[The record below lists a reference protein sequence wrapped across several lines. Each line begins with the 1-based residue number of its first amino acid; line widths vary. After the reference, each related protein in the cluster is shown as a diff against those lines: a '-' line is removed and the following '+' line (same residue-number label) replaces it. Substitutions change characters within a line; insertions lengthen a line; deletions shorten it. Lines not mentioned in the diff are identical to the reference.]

1 MAEAGTQLRHRGQRA
16 VQRLVE
22 HAPASGSLA
31 LWVHHADLPEPP
43 ETPAG
48 ERTPPLTTNGLTL
61 SYAPGFERLSL
72 PRQTG
77 HVAHAVL
84 HVALRHAQRYQAL
97 QRRLGD
103 VDLALFNRCADAI
116 VNSTLAHVAW
126 LELPAGALVLSTLLD
141 RVLEMHRSDEQALLE
156 WDVERLYAA
165 CDDRRPGQ
173 RHQRP
178 SERDGPRA
186 ARLRV
191 LGGADSEDLRP
202 DPTGADAVAAETGRA
217 QEWAERLQRAHAGD
231 GELALLRTL
240 PLDLPR
246 THTPWEQVL
255 RTVATRA
262 LATRHGPNWSRAHRS
277 WIATQGRVGPRPG
290 WGRRPWEPGTTTS
303 RAVPRVVL
311 VLDVSGSIEPPLL
324 ERFAAEMNTLARRLE
339 AALVLVVGDDR
350 VREVVRFEPGRV
362 RLQGLA
368 MQGGGGTDFTPL
380 LQEAERH
387 RPDLTVVL
395 TDLQGPAL
403 HRPRGTLLWAVPAQ
417 HAAAVAPFGRL
428 LVLR

>member
-1 MAEAGTQLRHRGQRA
+1 MAEPGTQLQHRGQRA

-31 LWVHHADLPEPP
+31 LWVHHADLPEGP
-43 ETPAG
+43 EGA
-48 ERTPPLTTNGLTL
+48 RTPPLSTNGHTL
-61 SYAPGFERLSL
+61 FYAPAFERLSL
-72 PRQTG
+72 AQQTG

-103 VDLALFNRCADAI
+103 VDLPLFNRCADAI
-116 VNSTLAHVAW
+116 VNSSLAHVAW
-126 LELPAGALVLSTLLD
+126 VALPAGALLLSTLLD
-141 RVLEMHRSDEQALLE
+141 RVLEMHRSEEQALLE
-156 WDVERLYAA
+156 WDVERLYTA
-165 CDDRRPGQ
+165 CDDRRPGPRQ
-173 RHQRP
+173 QRP

-202 DPTGADAVAAETGRA
+202 DPAGADAVAAESDQAR
-217 QEWAERLQRAHAGD
+217 EWAERLQRAHAGD
-231 GELALLRTL
+231 GELSLLRTL

-262 LATRHGPNWSRAHRS
+262 LATRPGPNWSRAHRS

-303 RAVPRVVL
+303 SAVPRVVL
-311 VLDVSGSIEPPLL
+311 VLDVSGSIEPALL
-324 ERFAAEMNTLARRLE
+324 DRFAAEMNALARRLE

-350 VREVVRFEPGRV
+350 VREVLPFEPGRV

-395 TDLQGPAL
+395 TDLQGPAQ
-403 HRPRGTLLWAVPAQ
+403 HRPRGALLWAVPPQ
-417 HAAAVAPFGRL
+417 HAAAVPPFGRL

>member
-1 MAEAGTQLRHRGQRA
+1 MADTATQLRHRGQRA

-31 LWVHHADLPEPP
+31 LWVHHADLPE
-43 ETPAG
+43 ADHG
-48 ERTPPLTTNGLTL
+48 ARTPPLVTNGHTL
-61 SYAPGFERLSL
+61 FYVPAFEHLSL

-77 HVAHAVL
+77 LVAHAVL
-84 HVALRHAQRYQAL
+84 HVALRHAQRHRAL
-97 QRRLGD
+97 QRRLGN
-103 VDLALFNRCADAI
+103 VDLPLFNRCADAI
-116 VNSTLAHVAW
+116 VNSTLAHVPW
-126 LELPAGALVLSTLLD
+126 LELPPGALLLSTLLD

-178 SERDGPRA
+178 SENDGPRA

-202 DPTGADAVAAETGRA
+202 DPAGADAVAAESEQAR
-217 QEWAERLQRAHAGD
+217 EWAERLQRAHAGD
-231 GELALLRTL
+231 GALSLLRTL

-246 THTPWEQVL
+246 VHTPWEQVL
-255 RTVATRA
+255 RTVAARA

-277 WIATQGRVGPRPG
+277 WIATQGRVGPPPG

-311 VLDVSGSIEPPLL
+311 VLDVSGSIEPTLL
-324 ERFAAEMNTLARRLE
+324 DRFAAEMNSLARRLE
-339 AALVLVVGDDR
+339 AALVLVVGDER
-350 VREVVRFEPGRV
+350 VREVLRYEPGRV

-380 LQEAERH
+380 LEEAERH
-387 RPDLTVVL
+387 GPDLTVVL
-395 TDLQGPAL
+395 TDLQGPAR
-403 HRPRGTLLWAVPAQ
+403 HRPRGALVWAVPPQ
-417 HAAAVAPFGRL
+417 HAAAVPPFGRL